1 MLDDNESSESSTST
15 STRRRA
21 AGRPAGPPAALDTDI
36 FAPPAETKAA
46 PPAKKAP
53 AASDKGD
60 AEASE
65 PPAKKAAAKKAAPR
79 RPQPRRHQPRR
90 RRQKPAEKAEPDTS
104 GKSDDAPKGS
114 VMFQPPETTTLPAR
128 PKQESSDDR
137 EGRR

>member
-53 AASDKGD
+53 ATSDKGD
-60 AEASE
+60 ADAGE
-65 PPAKKAAAKKAAPR
+65 PPAKKAAAKKAPAKKAAAKKAPAKKAREAGREGRAGHVRQDRR
-79 RPQPRRHQPRR
+79 RPQGQRHV
-90 RRQKPAEKAEPDTS
+90 PAARDHHVAR
-104 GKSDDAPKGS
+104 APQAGD
-114 VMFQPPETTTLPAR
+114 VGRPA
-128 PKQESSDDR
+128 
-137 EGRR
+137 

>member
-60 AEASE
+60 ADAGE
-65 PPAKKAAAKKAAPR
+65 PPAKKAAAKKAAAKKAPAKKKAA
-79 RPQPRRHQPRR
+79 
-90 RRQKPAEKAEPDTS
+90 KPAEKAEPDTS

-137 EGRR
+137 EDDG